1 MTDSIQSSSAD
12 KMNDILSMQAG
23 MQTCQEAARKMVK
36 QNEHCPGRGGSII
49 TMSSVNAVMAIPT
62 CAGYNASK
70 GGLSN
75 LTRCRISP
83 WRSAATA

>member
-1 MTDSIQSSSAD
+1 
-12 KMNDILSMQAG
+12 
-23 MQTCQEAARKMVK
+23 MVK
-36 QNEHCPGRGGSII
+36 QNEHSPGRGGSII

-75 LTRCRISP
+75 LTRYRISP
-83 WRSAATA
+83 WRRCWEDEKPKKGLCCHAAALQWGRSHHHCDCCEDGLPC